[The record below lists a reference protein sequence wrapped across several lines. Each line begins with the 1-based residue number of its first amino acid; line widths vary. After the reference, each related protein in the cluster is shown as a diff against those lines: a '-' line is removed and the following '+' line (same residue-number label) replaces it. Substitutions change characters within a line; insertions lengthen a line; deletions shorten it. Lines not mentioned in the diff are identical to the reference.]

1 MKKNLPFIIIAVV
14 LVGGIA
20 AFVLLSRKGNGGG
33 NNNGTFAGASQ
44 PGSTATPPTG
54 SQQPGVNDAGL
65 TRPTAKVSSPVILE
79 EYGDYQ
85 CPPCAMLHP
94 ELKKIEAEYGDQVR
108 FVFHHFPLEQRHKNA
123 LDAAHAAEAA
133 RMQGKFREMHDRL
146 YANQEGWKDLPDAR
160 PLFVGFARNLGLNP
174 ERFVS
179 DMESGRVDQIVK
191 ADVQRG
197 QSAGVTG
204 TPTVF
209 IEGYPLRYEATNY
222 EGMRRGINVMLQS
235 KIAAAA
241 ASPK

>member
-14 LVGGIA
+14 LVGGII
-20 AFVLLSRKGNGGG
+20 AFFLLSKKGNGG
-33 NNNGTFAGASQ
+33 NNNGMFAG
-44 PGSTATPPTG
+44 TATPQSG
-54 SQQPGVNDAGL
+54 SQPPASDAGL
-65 TRPTAKVSSPVILE
+65 TRPNVKVSSPVVLE

-94 ELKKIEAEYGDQVR
+94 ELKKVEAEYGDQLR
-108 FVFHHFPLEQRHKNA
+108 FVFHHFPLEKVHKNA
-123 LDAAHAAEAA
+123 IDAAHAAEAA
-133 RMQGKFREMHDRL
+133 RMQGKFREMHDLL
-146 YANQEGWKDLPDAR
+146 YANQVGWKDLPDAR
-160 PLFVGFARNLGLNP
+160 PVFVGFARSLGLNA

-209 IEGYPLRYEATNY
+209 IEGYPLRYEATTY
-222 EGMRRGINVMLQS
+222 EGIRRGINVMLQN
-235 KIAAAA
+235 KAA
-241 ASPK
+241 ASSASPK

>member
-1 MKKNLPFIIIAVV
+1 MKKSLPFIIIGVV

-20 AFVLLSRKGNGGG
+20 AFFLLSKKGNQPG
-33 NNNGTFAGASQ
+33 NNNGMFAGSQ
-44 PGSTATPPTG
+44 PGSASQGTASP
-54 SQQPGVNDAGL
+54 DAGL
-65 TRPTAKVSSPVILE
+65 TRPTAKVSSPVVLE

-94 ELKKIEAEYGDQVR
+94 EVKKLEAEYGDQLR
-108 FVFHHFPLEQRHKNA
+108 FVFHHFPLVQRHKNA

-146 YANQEGWKDLPDAR
+146 YANQDSWKDLPDAR
-160 PLFVGFARNLGLNP
+160 QVFVGFARNLGLNA

-191 ADVQRG
+191 GDVQRG
-197 QSAGVTG
+197 QATGVTG
-204 TPTVF
+204 TPSVF

-222 EGMRRGINVMLQS
+222 EGIRRAINVMLQS

>member
-20 AFVLLSRKGNGGG
+20 AFFLLSRKGNDGG
-33 NNNGTFAGASQ
+33 NNNGMFAGTSN
-44 PGSTATPPTG
+44 STATPQSG
-54 SQQPGVNDAGL
+54 SQPVSDGGQ
-65 TRPTAKVSSPVILE
+65 TRPNVKVSSPVVLE

-133 RMQGKFREMHDRL
+133 RMQGKFREMHDRI
-146 YANQEGWKDLPDAR
+146 YANQDGWKDLPDAR
-160 PLFVGFARNLGLNP
+160 PVFVGFARNLGMNA

-209 IEGYPLRYEATNY
+209 IEGYALRPEATNH
-222 EGMRRGINVMLQS
+222 EGIRRGINVMLQS
-235 KIAAAA
+235 KAAAAA